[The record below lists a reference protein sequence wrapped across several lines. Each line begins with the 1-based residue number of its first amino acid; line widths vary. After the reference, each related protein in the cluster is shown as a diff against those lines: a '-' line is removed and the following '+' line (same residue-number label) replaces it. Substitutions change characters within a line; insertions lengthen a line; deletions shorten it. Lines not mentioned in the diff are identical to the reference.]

1 MRLLR
6 KWPFTL
12 LMAALFLCAIGCWT
26 FGRHGMWLSSG
37 ICLALFSGMAAYLY
51 NQQNRQLK
59 RWHTFI
65 HGKHNLPPKERLLP
79 DNASARTMNDIK
91 QELEQLTDSYHH
103 RLLNEAIR
111 QKYYETLLNHVETGV
126 MTCTPTGE
134 IQWMNHAARQQFGTH
149 PRVPAA
155 WLKLPAGDTQVT
167 TVERHGMTKDYLLS
181 ASRLVTDGQPQR
193 LFTLRNIQ
201 QVLDRQQTEA
211 WKTLARVLTHE
222 IMNSLSPILSLTET
236 LASTASQ
243 LPDDSP
249 GQDRMR
255 QALQTIHRR
264 SKGLLDFVNNYRRL
278 TRLPAPTYT
287 DIRADELFNDM
298 KRLFND
304 PHITFDQPYPEFT
317 FQADRGQMDQVLI
330 NLLKNAREASAPD
343 TPIHVTLRRDMTP
356 DQVLISVQDHGTG
369 IPADVQQRIFVP
381 FFTTKPDGS
390 GIGLSLCKQ
399 IAYQHGGH
407 LSIRST
413 PGKGS
418 CFTLCLPRK
427 GQKRQDSNGR

>member
-6 KWPFTL
+6 KWPFAL
-12 LMAALFLCAIGCWT
+12 FMAALFLCAIGCWT

-167 TVERHGMTKDYLLS
+167 TVERHGMTKDYAAECENYERAIQAYGGIDLL
-181 ASRLVTDGQPQR
+181 LGGIGTDGHIAFNEPFSSLSSR
-193 LFTLRNIQ
+193 TRI
-201 QVLDRQQTEA
+201 
-211 WKTLARVLTHE
+211 KTLAPST
-222 IMNSLSPILSLTET
+222 IKDNSRFFGNDITKVPT
-236 LASTASQ
+236 
-243 LPDDSP
+243 
-249 GQDRMR
+249 
-255 QALQTIHRR
+255 QALTI
-264 SKGLLDFVNNYRRL
+264 
-278 TRLPAPTYT
+278 
-287 DIRADELFNDM
+287 
-298 KRLFND
+298 
-304 PHITFDQPYPEFT
+304 
-317 FQADRGQMDQVLI
+317 
-330 NLLKNAREASAPD
+330 
-343 TPIHVTLRRDMTP
+343 
-356 DQVLISVQDHGTG
+356 
-369 IPADVQQRIFVP
+369 
-381 FFTTKPDGS
+381 
-390 GIGLSLCKQ
+390 GIGTIMDAKEVIIMALGTNKAEAIRQGIEGCVNHLWPITALQQHRYGIIVCDKEAASGLSKNTVG
-399 IAYQHGGH
+399 YFK
-407 LSIRST
+407 SIES
-413 PGKGS
+413 PAS
-418 CFTLCLPRK
+418 
-427 GQKRQDSNGR
+427 